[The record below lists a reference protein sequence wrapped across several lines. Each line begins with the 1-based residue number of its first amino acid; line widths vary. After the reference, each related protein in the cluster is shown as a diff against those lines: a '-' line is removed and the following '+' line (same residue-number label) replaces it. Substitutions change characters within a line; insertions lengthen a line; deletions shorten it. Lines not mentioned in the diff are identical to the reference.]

1 MKIRYFQK
9 GFNYSQDGRGN
20 RLVYHLQGCNMRC
33 KWCSN
38 PWGLSAKPQLAVNRE
53 RCVGCGACVR
63 VCKQGVNRIAED
75 GKVEMDF
82 SKCTTCGL
90 CTQLCPAKCR
100 QISGT
105 RYTARQLFDRVYRDL
120 TFTRRGKSGICLSGG
135 EVLMQWEVAAEVL
148 RLCKVNYIDTC
159 IETSLFATWDHVE
172 AVVQYC
178 DTVFVDL
185 KHIDSARHKE
195 IAGVPNELILENIQ
209 RLCTYQEAR
218 GKRVVVRHPVIP
230 GMNDEESN
238 WEGMADFMRD
248 LAGSPQLNVLP
259 YHNLGEAKYGMIGE
273 ECEVTGLDMMK
284 KSDERIARIQEIFAS
299 CAPEVRLTIG
309 GEAVDWYSMVA
320 GYLLQALGAGLVF
333 LAADLVVFQKNVY
346 DNNKIFYAAFL
357 TALPAASALLRM
369 LI

>member
-1 MKIRYFQK
+1 MTTATTKEAIVFDFGRFRNTDGEGIRTMIFFK
-9 GFNYSQDGRGN
+9 GCP
-20 RLVYHLQGCNMRC
+20 LRC

-38 PWGLSAKPQLAVNRE
+38 PWGLSVQPQLAVNRE

-63 VCKQGVNRIAED
+63 VCKQGVNSIAED

-82 SKCTTCGL
+82 AKCTTCGL
-90 CTQLCPAKCR
+90 CVQLCPAKCR
-100 QISGT
+100 QISGV
-105 RYTARQLFDRVYRDL
+105 RHTARELFDRVYRDL

-195 IAGVPNELILENIQ
+195 ICGVPNELILENIK
-209 RLCTYQEAR
+209 RLCAYQTER
-218 GKRVVVRHPVIP
+218 GRRVVVRHPVIP

-248 LAGSPQLNVLP
+248 LAGGPQLNVLP

-284 KSDERIARIQEIFAS
+284 KGDERIARLQEIFAER
-299 CAPEVRLTIG
+299 APEVRLTIG
-309 GEAVDWYSMVA
+309 GEAVDWS
-320 GYLLQALGAGLVF
+320 
-333 LAADLVVFQKNVY
+333 
-346 DNNKIFYAAFL
+346 
-357 TALPAASALLRM
+357 
-369 LI
+369 